1 MFVLIRTL
9 IQDTLPLRD
18 ERKLL
23 SSKILAKQSLKRN
36 KKRIKEERERKGE
49 GSETEWKERKLINSL
64 EGCCLFKWNKQKE
77 MT

>member
-36 KKRIKEERERKGE
+36 KKRIKEERERKGV
-49 GSETEWKERKLINSL
+49 GSETEWKERKLINSSNL
-64 EGCCLFKWNKQKE
+64 TYL
-77 MT
+77 